1 MPKQMLQ
8 LNDFSGGL
16 NTKSSPRDINVNQLT
31 KADNAIVSKA
41 GLIQSSKDAED
52 KSGNTDLNHAS
63 NHGNGAF
70 LFTSQFDINNT
81 DALAQGETPDAGNR
95 VDETAREIVA
105 YPDSQNI
112 KFFFRNFNTT
122 GNFSHAGT
130 TNQVAIS
137 DGSCEP
143 VYYFVDGSLYIAD
156 KDRVDTS
163 GSFTQKVL
171 RLLNKPRFGQDIRE
185 WFIGDAAPAQDNN
198 AFEALH
204 VDSSIT
210 NPSAEGEF
218 EVSFVTTPTQP
229 NISNITDGG
238 INIVTT
244 ANPDSATDN
253 VVGIESTRMFV
264 TKASSPGDIS
274 SNTDLQVDDII
285 YLGDE
290 AMKIT
295 ANSSTSSTNVR
306 KLSVTRGEFGT
317 GILEYEAG
325 TQLKKSTDEPIG
337 GGGWASGQYEFTH
350 TLVNYTGDETLPHT
364 PISTT
369 ASITIGDFFSDINVR
384 VNASN
389 VFRRN
394 EKGFRV
400 YTRLKDTNDRFILF
414 LDADYERGVRTN
426 LFDEYT
432 AWDSTSYPAS
442 GEMANVTGLSAK
454 NPSLDTYE
462 SVTGYSQTEKS
473 ISLGTK
479 GGYKAATVC
488 SRRAWIA
495 NVRKDDVVYDDRIYY
510 SPVNRFATFPDSFFL
525 DIGIN
530 DGDSFTALHSLG
542 DKLLAYKKKKLFIIN
557 VQSTSDAGWYLE
569 SEHEG
574 VGCNNQESVVKTPFG
589 ICWVN
594 DEGVFI
600 YTGQSV
606 PVEISLLLDD
616 NTFKSNSGE
625 RSSIGYNRK
634 YKQLVV
640 CQDTTGTDDFLVYD
654 FSSQG
659 WSITKSMSNGMSNF
673 IDSVDGLYF
682 IEYANGNNNKVVK
695 KLSGD
700 KGVEQITVR
709 TKDIDFGAPGKVK
722 KIYKVYITAKDDG
735 GSSNGNTLT
744 LKYALNGSTSYSN
757 ATTATPT
764 DGLGQF
770 DTLVYTLGVDCESIS
785 FELQDESGEE
795 IEINDISIEFR
806 AKYKRAS

>member
-31 KADNAIVSKA
+31 LADNAIVSKA
-41 GLIQSSKDAED
+41 GLIQSSKDADD
-52 KSGNTDLNHAS
+52 KSSFVDLNHAA
-63 NHGNGAF
+63 NQGNGAF

-81 DALAQGETPDAGNR
+81 DALVQGESPGAGNR
-95 VDETAREIVA
+95 VDETAREIIA

-112 KFFFRNFNTT
+112 KFFYRNFNTT
-122 GNFSHAGT
+122 GDFSHSGT

-171 RLLNKPRFGQDIRE
+171 RLLNKPRFGQDITE
-185 WFIGDAAPAQDNN
+185 WFTGDAAPVQDDN

-210 NPSAEGEF
+210 DPSAEGEF
-218 EVSFVTTPTQP
+218 EVSFVTSPTQP
-229 NISNITDGG
+229 NISNITQSAQ
-238 INIVTT
+238 NIVTT
-244 ANPDSATDN
+244 ANPDSASDN

-264 TKASSPGDIS
+264 TMAASAADIGS
-274 SNTDLQVDDII
+274 HADLQVDDII

-295 ANSSTSSTNVR
+295 ANTDTSNGNIQ

-317 GILEYEAG
+317 GISEYQAG
-325 TQLKKSTDEPIG
+325 TVLKKSTDEPIG

-432 AWDSTSYPAS
+432 AWDSTNYPAS
-442 GEMANVTGLSAK
+442 GQMANVTGLLAK

-488 SRRAWIA
+488 ARRAWIA
-495 NVRKDDVVYDDRIYY
+495 NVRKDDEVYDDRIYY

-542 DKLLAYKKKKLFIIN
+542 DKLLAYKKRKLFIIN

-574 VGCNNQESVVKTPFG
+574 VGCNTQESVVKTPFG
-589 ICWVN
+589 LCWVN

-600 YTGQSV
+600 YTGQSA
-606 PVEISLLLDD
+606 PVELSLLLDD
-616 NTFKSNSGE
+616 NTFESNAGE
-625 RSSIGYNRK
+625 RTAIGYNRK

-640 CQDTTGTDDFLVYD
+640 CQNTTSTDDFLVYD
-654 FSSQG
+654 FGSQG
-659 WSITKSMSNGMSNF
+659 WSVTKSMSNGMSNF
-673 IDSVDGLYF
+673 VDSVDGLYF
-682 IEYANGNNNKVVK
+682 LEYTGLDNNKKVK

-700 KGVEQITVR
+700 KGIEQITVR
-709 TKDIDFGAPGKVK
+709 TKDIDFGAPGKIK

-735 GSSNGNTLT
+735 GSSSGNTLT

-757 ATTATPT
+757 ATTATPA

-785 FELQDESGEE
+785 FELQDESAEE